1 MILLWGLPGDTPMAQ
16 VRTAVEQLGHPGIFF
31 DQRDLRGAELDLA
44 LGSDRQ
50 GTLLLGRQAIEL
62 DSITA
67 VYMRLYGMQQL
78 PGLRELDQH
87 HPLLAHALGIMEALL
102 AWIELTPILV
112 VNRPSAMESNSSKPY
127 QLRLIQ
133 QHGFE
138 VPDTLVTTDAL
149 AIQEFWDR
157 HGTVIY
163 KSISGVRSIVTRL
176 TPQHADRL
184 AHVRWCP
191 TQFQEYIPGIDY
203 RVHVVGDEL
212 FAAEIISSADDYRYA
227 RHFGATAE
235 IRPHTPST
243 EIADRCRSLASGL
256 GLPVA
261 GIDLRQRPDGR
272 WYCFEVNPSPAFSYY
287 QNATGQAIDVAIAR
301 LLRQSAAPTR

>member
-1 MILLWGLPGDTPMAQ
+1 MILLWGIPGDTPMAQ
-16 VRTAVEQLGHPGIFF
+16 VRSAVERLEQSAIFF
-31 DQRDLRGAELDLA
+31 DQRDLRGAELDLV
-44 LGSDRQ
+44 LGPDRQ
-50 GTLLLGRQAIEL
+50 GTLRVGGQAIEL

-67 VYMRLYGMQQL
+67 VYMRLYGVQQL
-78 PGLRELDQH
+78 PGLRDLDPH

-102 AWIELTPILV
+102 AWVELTPILV

-127 QLRLIQ
+127 QLRIIQ

-138 VPDTLVTTDAL
+138 IPDTLITNDDSAV
-149 AIQEFWDR
+149 QQFWNR

-191 TQFQEYIPGIDY
+191 TQFQEYVPGIDY

-227 RHFGATAE
+227 AHFGATADV
-235 IRPHTPST
+235 RPYTPST
-243 EIADRCRSLASGL
+243 EIDDRCRTLASAL
-256 GLPVA
+256 GLAVA

-287 QNATGQAIDVAIAR
+287 QNATGQAIDAAIAR
-301 LLRQSAAPTR
+301 LLRQSASMPR